1 MSRKLEK
8 ATSRWLG
15 LEREGAEDAA
25 ETALAGVFR
34 ALPLPAPSRA
44 LIGRTLAELA
54 ELAEIAELGVAPSRA
69 TDSPHWVFRWAVSLA
84 LIVSGLAT
92 AVYLPVLW
100 RAFSL
105 QSGVNWFVDLGAGLL
120 TTMSRL
126 LATIVTLWDVVSRAG
141 AAAAE
146 MVATPQVLGGMFLT
160 VLFALATLRLL
171 TGIVAVERSRY
182 HA

>member
-54 ELAEIAELGVAPSRA
+54 DIAELGVAPSRA

-126 LATIVTLWDVVSRAG
+126 LATVVTLWDVVSRAG
-141 AAAAE
+141 ATAAE

>member
-15 LEREGAEDAA
+15 LEREGTEDAA

-34 ALPLPAPSRA
+34 ALPLRAPSRA
-44 LIGRTLAELA
+44 LIRRTLAELG
-54 ELAEIAELGVAPSRA
+54 ELGVAQSRA
-69 TDSPHWVFRWAVSLA
+69 TDSPPHWVFRWAVSLA
-84 LIVSGLAT
+84 LVVSGLAT
-92 AVYLPVLW
+92 VIYLPVLW

-126 LATIVTLWDVVSRAG
+126 LATVVTLWDVVSRAG
-141 AAAAE
+141 GAAAE